1 MSDIQRRE
9 TAYRLFAAEFD
20 DATLSHQ
27 EADEE
32 RAPNYVITPTGAR
45 VNRLFAV
52 GVLTEV
58 ESVNDD
64 VLRGRIVDPTGAFV
78 VYAGQYQPD
87 EMAALE
93 QLDTPAFVAVTGKAR
108 TFSPD
113 DSDRVYTSVRPE
125 SITQVDAA
133 TRDRW
138 VVDAAEQTLE
148 RVATYAAAAGLA
160 ERGEDLRLALQSRGV
175 SPGLADGIPRAMD
188 HYGTTATYLSRLRE
202 TALDAVRVVTGD
214 RDEATA
220 VTIDPDDE
228 GDGSATWADL
238 RDEDRA
244 AFGSPLGEAE
254 PVEPTDT
261 DEAAAEVPD
270 DGAAEES
277 VADDGTA
284 KQSVADDEAT
294 EESVA
299 DEQPVATDAEPAS
312 EPDSAASVDESTD
325 DPDERELA
333 AREPEPESGTT
344 DEAEAETAA
353 SEPADAESEPEDADA
368 GGIGDFEPGDL
379 GDDEESEEDAT
390 AEDTATEADASP
402 AADDGGMYEMDEAER
417 EEIEDEFGTEF
428 SSGNDVAD
436 PGEAGIETPEPEADA
451 EPAAEPEADDAEA
464 DADADESDAEAD
476 AAEDEGDEPAAD
488 VDLES
493 HLLDVMAE
501 LDDGD
506 GADRAEL
513 VDRVASETGTSEA
526 AVEDAIQDALIGGQC
541 YEPGDDRLKAI

>member
-52 GVLTEV
+52 GVLTEI
-58 ESVNDD
+58 ESVNED

-93 QLDTPAFVAVTGKAR
+93 RLDTPAFVAVTGKAR

-125 SITQVDAA
+125 SITEVDAA

-138 VVDAAEQTLE
+138 VVDTAEQTLE
-148 RVATYAAAAGLA
+148 RVATYAAAAGLD
-160 ERGEDLRLALQSRGV
+160 ERGDALRVALQSRGV
-175 SPGLADGIPRAMD
+175 PPGLADGIPRAMD

-214 RDEATA
+214 RDETDT
-220 VTIDPDDE
+220 VSIDPDDE
-228 GDGSATWADL
+228 GDGTVTWADL
-238 RDEDRA
+238 LDEDRA

-254 PVEPTDT
+254 PVAPASGDDDSTAGEEPVAADTETASASDSAAVESGSTAEPDESESAESEPEPEPDESEEPETT
-261 DEAAAEVPD
+261 DEAAEPGDAE
-270 DGAAEES
+270 
-277 VADDGTA
+277 
-284 KQSVADDEAT
+284 
-294 EESVA
+294 
-299 DEQPVATDAEPAS
+299 AEPA
-312 EPDSAASVDESTD
+312 D
-325 DPDERELA
+325 
-333 AREPEPESGTT
+333 
-344 DEAEAETAA
+344 AEAETADA
-353 SEPADAESEPEDADA
+353 ETEPAAAESESDDD
-368 GGIGDFEPGDL
+368 GSDGIGDFEPGDL
-379 GDDEESEEDAT
+379 GGDEGDTEPEAEPASADSSAASEDA
-390 AEDTATEADASP
+390 
-402 AADDGGMYEMDEAER
+402 GMYEMDEAER
-417 EEIEDEFGTEF
+417 EEIEDEYGTEF

-436 PGEAGIETPEPEADA
+436 PGEADIETPEPDEATESDA
-451 EPAAEPEADDAEA
+451 EDADGEVETAEA
-464 DADADESDAEAD
+464 DAVDATAEAD
-476 AAEDEGDEPAAD
+476 EAEVDEAEADTDDEPADD

-513 VDRVASETGTSEA
+513 VDRVASETGASEE

>member
-32 RAPNYVITPTGAR
+32 RAPNYVITPTGGR

-58 ESVNDD
+58 ESVNED

-138 VVDAAEQTLE
+138 VVDTAEQTLE
-148 RVATYAAAAGLA
+148 RVATYAAAAGLE
-160 ERGEDLRLALQSRGV
+160 ERGDDLRVALQSRGV
-175 SPGLADGIPRAMD
+175 PPGLADGIPRAMD
-188 HYGTTATYLSRLRE
+188 HYGTTATYLSRLRD

-238 RDEDRA
+238 LDEDRA

-254 PVEPTDT
+254 PVDPASTDEGGD
-261 DEAAAEVPD
+261 DEAAD
-270 DGAAEES
+270 DE
-277 VADDGTA
+277 
-284 KQSVADDEAT
+284 VADDEAADETT
-294 EESVA
+294 EEEPVSA
-299 DEQPVATDAEPAS
+299 DADAEATSEADS
-312 EPDSAASVDESTD
+312 EPTGIEPAAE
-325 DPDERELA
+325 PDGSGPTA
-333 AREPEPESGTT
+333 SEPEPEPEPKTT
-344 DEAEAETAA
+344 DEPAVESDSGGEVDET
-353 SEPADAESEPEDADA
+353 ADAESESGDDDS

-379 GDDEESEEDAT
+379 GDEEEPTGDAT
-390 AEDTATEADASP
+390 AEADAAP
-402 AADDGGMYEMDEAER
+402 AADDGGMYEMDEEER

-428 SSGNDVAD
+428 ASGNDVAD
-436 PGEAGIETPEPEADA
+436 PGEAGIETPEPEEDA
-451 EPAAEPEADDAEA
+451 EPAAEPDADEA
-464 DADADESDAEAD
+464 DADEADVEAD
-476 AAEDEGDEPAAD
+476 ADDEPADD

-513 VDRVASETGTSEA
+513 VDRVASETGASEE

>member
-138 VVDAAEQTLE
+138 VVDTAEQTLE
-148 RVATYAAAAGLA
+148 RVATYAAAAGLE
-160 ERGEDLRLALQSRGV
+160 ERGDDLRIALQSRGV
-175 SPGLADGIPRAMD
+175 PPGLADGIPRATD
-188 HYGTTATYLSRLRE
+188 HYGTTAEYLSRLRG

-220 VTIDPDDE
+220 VAIDPNDE
-228 GDGSATWADL
+228 GDGTATWADL
-238 RDEDRA
+238 LDEDRT

-254 PVEPTDT
+254 PVEPTST
-261 DEAAAEVPD
+261 DEGGDE
-270 DGAAEES
+270 GM
-277 VADDGTA
+277 
-284 KQSVADDEAT
+284 ADDETVSTDGEATSEPDAAAT
-294 EESVA
+294 ESGS
-299 DEQPVATDAEPAS
+299 TAEPDGSELAAS
-312 EPDSAASVDESTD
+312 EPEPPAEPETTD
-325 DPDERELA
+325 
-333 AREPEPESGTT
+333 EPEPEP
-344 DEAEAETAA
+344 ETAD
-353 SEPADAESEPEDADA
+353 EETGADDEETGADDETA
-368 GGIGDFEPGDL
+368 DDSGGIGDFEPGNL
-379 GDDEESEEDAT
+379 GDDDDTDAET
-390 AEDTATEADASP
+390 ADPAGGDSAAASGDA
-402 AADDGGMYEMDEAER
+402 GMYEMDEAER
-417 EEIEDEFGTEF
+417 EEVEDEFGTEF

-436 PGEAGIETPEPEADA
+436 PGEADIDTPDPEETADAEPADA
-451 EPAAEPEADDAEA
+451 EPAAEPADADPDADEFESGDATEADD
-464 DADADESDAEAD
+464 DD
-476 AAEDEGDEPAAD
+476 AAEDEGPAENEEPAED

-513 VDRVASETGTSEA
+513 VDRVASETGASEE

>member
-58 ESVNDD
+58 ESVNED

-93 QLDTPAFVAVTGKAR
+93 RLQTPAFVAVTGKAR

-138 VVDAAEQTLE
+138 VVDTAEQTLE
-148 RVATYAAAAGLA
+148 RVATYAAAAGLG
-160 ERGEDLRLALQSRGV
+160 ERGDALRAALQSRGV
-175 SPGLADGIPRAMD
+175 PPGLADGIPRAMD
-188 HYGTTATYLSRLRE
+188 HYGTTAAYLSRLRE
-202 TALDAVRVVTGD
+202 TALDGVRVVTGD

-220 VTIDPDDE
+220 VTIDPSNE
-228 GDGSATWADL
+228 GDGTATWADL
-238 RDEDRA
+238 LDEDRA

-254 PVEPTDT
+254 PVAPGGD
-261 DEAAAEVPD
+261 DEGDGGTAD
-270 DGAAEES
+270 DGAA
-277 VADDGTA
+277 
-284 KQSVADDEAT
+284 DE
-294 EESVA
+294 
-299 DEQPVATDAEPAS
+299 DA
-312 EPDSAASVDESTD
+312 ESTD
-325 DPDERELA
+325 VDAEATSGPDSEPAESEPSAGPDGNELA
-333 AREPEPESGTT
+333 ESEPEPESVGESETT
-344 DEAEAETAA
+344 DEPAAGSETGDAGA
-353 SEPADAESEPEDADA
+353 GTSDAESEPKDDEAA
-368 GGIGDFEPGDL
+368 GIGDFEPGDL
-379 GDDEESEEDAT
+379 GDDGED
-390 AEDTATEADASP
+390 ATEADASP
-402 AADDGGMYEMDEAER
+402 AADDGGMYEMGEAER

-428 SSGNDVAD
+428 ASGNDVAD
-436 PGEAGIETPEPEADA
+436 PGEAGIETPEPEDDA
-451 EPAAEPEADDAEA
+451 ELAEEPNADEPEADAEADEADAEA
-464 DADADESDAEAD
+464 DEADAEAD
-476 AAEDEGDEPAAD
+476 EGGEEEPAED

-493 HLLDVMAE
+493 HLLEVMAE

-513 VDRVASETGTSEA
+513 VDRVSGETGASED

>member
-138 VVDAAEQTLE
+138 VVDTAEQTLE
-148 RVATYAAAAGLA
+148 RVATYAGAAALE
-160 ERGEDLRLALQSRGV
+160 ERGDDLRVALQSRGV
-175 SPGLADGIPRAMD
+175 PPGLADGIPRAMA
-188 HYGTTATYLSRLRE
+188 HYGTTAAYLSRLRE

-228 GDGSATWADL
+228 GDDAATWADL

-254 PVEPTDT
+254 PVEP
-261 DEAAAEVPD
+261 A
-270 DGAAEES
+270 
-277 VADDGTA
+277 GT
-284 KQSVADDEAT
+284 DDE
-294 EESVA
+294 EA
-299 DEQPVATDAEPAS
+299 DEVAEKEPVSTDAGATS
-312 EPDSAASVDESTD
+312 EPDSAAGDDGSADE
-325 DPDERELA
+325 PDENEPA
-333 AREPEPESGTT
+333 ASEPEPESAEAT
-344 DEAEAETAA
+344 DEVDAPAGTGAT
-353 SEPADAESEPEDADA
+353 EPGDAESESEDDDA

-379 GDDEESEEDAT
+379 GDDADREEDANTGDAT
-390 AEDTATEADASP
+390 AEADASP

-451 EPAAEPEADDAEA
+451 EPAAEPATDDSTAT
-464 DADADESDAEAD
+464 ADESDAEPAEAD
-476 AAEDEGDEPAAD
+476 GEGDEPAAD
-488 VDLES
+488 VDLEA

-513 VDRVASETGTSEA
+513 VDRVASETGTSEE